1 MIHRVFLGQDY
12 IWAKLCYE
20 EVMRVRIYPLALGKV
35 IKHTLTTLNKEVAGL
50 LVGKYIKKQDIL
62 EIWDAI
68 TGEQK
73 ATSAFVYLEEEIMA
87 VVAEWLMHERPGLY
101 IVGWYHSHPGFDLFL
116 STIDIETQK
125 RYQLMF
131 PKAVAMVVDPVKYAQ
146 TRRLRDLKF
155 KVFRL
160 NRRGDV
166 VEVRVS
172 IGIHRR
178 KVIESTIQGMETV
191 DLRFIR
197 REIDVR
203 EAGIGVE
210 EQLDAPFSPI
220 SEVIEKIKRKLSQ

>member
-1 MIHRVFLGQDY
+1 
-12 IWAKLCYE
+12 
-20 EVMRVRIYPLALGKV
+20 MRARIYPLALGKV
-35 IKHTLTTLNKEVAGL
+35 IKHTLTTLDKEVAGL

-87 VVAEWLMHERPGLY
+87 VVAEWLMRERPGLY

-160 NRRGDV
+160 NKRGEV

-191 DLRFIR
+191 DLRFVR

-210 EQLDAPFSPI
+210 ETLDTPSSPI
-220 SEVIEKIKRKLSQ
+220 SEVIEKIKRRLSQ

>member
-1 MIHRVFLGQDY
+1 MFKQDY
-12 IWAKLCYE
+12 IWAWLGYV

-35 IKHTLTTLNKEVAGL
+35 IKHTLITLNREVAGL
-50 LVGKYIKKQDIL
+50 LVGKYLKKQDVL
-62 EIWDAI
+62 EVWDAI

-87 VVAEWLMHERPGLY
+87 VVAEWLMRERPGLY

-131 PKAVAMVVDPVKYAQ
+131 PKAIAMVVDPVRYAQ

-160 NRRGDV
+160 NKKGEV

-172 IGIHRR
+172 LGIHRR

-191 DLRFIR
+191 DLRYIR
-197 REIDVR
+197 REIDVE
-203 EAGIGVE
+203 EAGIGAE
-210 EQLDAPFSPI
+210 EPSGQPASPI
-220 SEVIEKIKRKLSQ
+220 GEVIERLRRKLSP